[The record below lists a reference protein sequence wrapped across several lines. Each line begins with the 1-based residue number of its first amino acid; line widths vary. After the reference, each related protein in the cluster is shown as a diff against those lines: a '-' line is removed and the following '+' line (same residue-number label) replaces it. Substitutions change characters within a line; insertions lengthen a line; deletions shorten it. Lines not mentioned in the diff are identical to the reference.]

1 MQEASKQ
8 PNDAVEQKQQTEP
21 PEEGKKVSKA
31 KFDKL
36 QEEFEKASSDRDHWK
51 NEYYKAYADMMNL
64 RKALEEEK
72 NSAIRYRAE
81 GFLETLLPAL
91 DSFHMALESPAP
103 NPESR
108 NYQIGFSYIYNQIVA
123 SLSNEGVSEI
133 CPEPGD
139 AYDVNTMH
147 AVDKIPT
154 TDYPEGTVARV
165 GAKGYKLHD
174 RLVRAAMVYVA
185 EAPKSSDES
194 KTQPSENEAKAH
206 EA

>member
-1 MQEASKQ
+1 MENKEEKVEEQTSTAKKEETKSERNVEEELLKVKS
-8 PNDAVEQKQQTEP
+8 DAE
-21 PEEGKKVSKA
+21 
-31 KFDKL
+31 
-36 QEEFEKASSDRDHWK
+36 HWK

-133 CPEPGD
+133 CPKPGD

>member
-1 MQEASKQ
+1 MKEKDKKDTKKEEAVNKDSE
-8 PNDAVEQKQQTEP
+8 NN
-21 PEEGKKVSKA
+21 
-31 KFDKL
+31 
-36 QEEFEKASSDRDHWK
+36 EKRLLDEVAHWK

-133 CPEPGD
+133 CPKPGD

>member
-123 SLSNEGVSEI
+123 SLSN
-133 CPEPGD
+133 
-139 AYDVNTMH
+139 
-147 AVDKIPT
+147 
-154 TDYPEGTVARV
+154 
-165 GAKGYKLHD
+165 
-174 RLVRAAMVYVA
+174 
-185 EAPKSSDES
+185 
-194 KTQPSENEAKAH
+194 
-206 EA
+206 

>member
-1 MQEASKQ
+1 MQEANKQ
-8 PNDAVEQKQQTEP
+8 PNDTVEQKQQAEA

-51 NEYYKAYADMMNL
+51 NE
-64 RKALEEEK
+64 K

-81 GFLETLLPAL
+81 GFLDTLLPAL

-108 NYQIGFSYIYNQIVA
+108 NYQIGFSYIYNQIIA

-133 CPEPGD
+133 YPKPGD

-185 EAPKSSDES
+185 VAPKSSEES
-194 KTQPSENEAKAH
+194 KAQPIQNETKAH

>member
-1 MQEASKQ
+1 M
-8 PNDAVEQKQQTEP
+8 
-21 PEEGKKVSKA
+21 EEENELKNSTKKKLAKKDEEIEKA
-31 KFDKL
+31 KADC
-36 QEEFEKASSDRDHWK
+36 EHWK
-51 NEYYKAYADMMNL
+51 NEYYKAYADMMKL

-133 CPEPGD
+133 CPKPGD

>member
-21 PEEGKKVSKA
+21 PEA

-133 CPEPGD
+133 CPKPGD

-194 KTQPSENEAKAH
+194 KTQPSENETKAH